1 MPSTKKPTESP
12 LAFPHKDSMGT
23 TKPLLA
29 VGNIPEVV
37 EPLQGYKQI
46 KADHEFEGLLPGELL
61 GWCGEPMAPIQEPS
75 TGLSDWER
83 LPEGT
88 AEAPLLDSN
97 TNLP

>member
-23 TKPLLA
+23 TEPLLA

-46 KADHEFEGLLPGELL
+46 KADHEFLRDCSLESCSVGVG
-61 GWCGEPMAPIQEPS
+61 
-75 TGLSDWER
+75 
-83 LPEGT
+83 
-88 AEAPLLDSN
+88 N
-97 TNLP
+97 